1 MKTPI
6 YHRHELMAYLKAYHY
21 TLSFRL
27 AGKDA
32 YYFGPKR
39 SYIFV
44 PIEEL
49 TFSESQILDIFK
61 TGAEHIQDIE
71 FARFTVFV
79 AEFRVK
85 NP

>member
-1 MKTPI
+1 MKTSI
-6 YHRHELMAYLKAYHY
+6 YHCHELMAYLKAYHY
-21 TLSFRL
+21 TQTYRQG
-27 AGKDA
+27 GKDA
-32 YYFGPKR
+32 YYFGPKC

-49 TFSESQILDIFK
+49 TFSKSQILDIFK

-71 FARFTVFV
+71 YARFTVFV
-79 AEFRVK
+79 EEFRLK